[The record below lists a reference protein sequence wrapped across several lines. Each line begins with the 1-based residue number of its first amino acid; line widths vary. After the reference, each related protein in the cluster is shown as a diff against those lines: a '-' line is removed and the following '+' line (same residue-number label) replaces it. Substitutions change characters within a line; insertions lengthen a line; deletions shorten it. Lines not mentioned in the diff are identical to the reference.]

1 MPSSRQQ
8 TSPADPSHAHSH
20 SHSHSHPLRP
30 ASVPQAVA
38 PDISLPDAP
47 DLSRV
52 LLKDHQN
59 GPETALRADVQSTE
73 SGRSSGSLIHDAKK
87 WFDTANNNLN
97 TTYDTPNDDG
107 SPYFQKRDLSGDEI
121 NNDVPLMS
129 PQHPPPFVPPGASFM
144 PPNLGPH
151 ALTTPRSSSAD
162 DYRSVID
169 DLTIENKRL
178 KEELKRYKQSI
189 NRDVLEKEKLFEIKV
204 HGLPRRKK
212 QELEAT
218 LRDFAASLGD
228 SPSSDGTSQRKRE
241 KSSVSS
247 KERSSSHHHHHP
259 HSHSHS
265 HSHNPAQY
273 SSGGSRS
280 KHASNSSSRSRPV
293 DSAYASMSTGAHSNG
308 PSLARQPFGGSKAR
322 ASSEQKVERYL
333 QEIPQGLHPNYGL
346 RTLGDK
352 DKKKLIVR
360 RLEQLFTGKI
370 GGRFARQGHSLLAE
384 QGNRGVSAGSNGA
397 ATALGSFRPGQ
408 AGASSAPK
416 LVKSGSGGS
425 KGSGNGGSGSGVAGN
440 ASAPGIMAAAPKAL
454 APAPVSALVPAAAS
468 GNTPATAL
476 PFVPSTTPSAQ
487 PALPGSSSSEP
498 LREAR
503 IQSRH
508 AGHKPPRS
516 QDNGSTSN
524 SNSNGEET
532 TGIGS
537 GNAIVGNSNAIVSGS
552 GNANGTTAVNSGG
565 NTGTASGSGPGK
577 SPPGSTLPE
586 QRPTRPL
593 DLDPDRVQ
601 VPSENMEYI
610 RHLGL
615 VPPEIG
621 PRSVATTIDVSPDAN
636 GWVYLNLL
644 SNLAQLH
651 IFNVAPDFIR
661 QAVVEKSTK
670 FQLSP
675 DGQKV
680 RWRGGTDGTKFSSD
694 GSAGDQSQQSLST
707 DGGDG
712 SDENGHRKR
721 NKTSGHGSVSGV
733 SGSKKR
739 SKNGL
744 QNSGASSSFHYKPLF
759 VHQASSPMLTAGEDM
774 STQDSDMPDV
784 SAVGDMM
791 AGRNKLKSKTKST
804 TNIISNM
811 HNNMHNNSMSMTNS
825 NSNIDISRY
834 GYEMSR
840 SGSSN
845 NRKRRKSDGVLVYYS
860 GMPFCT
866 DLAGDSGGEGSP
878 TTDLTSTD
886 ETQDS
891 VDKVLQGRPTTHR
904 SSSGSLIPFRPLT
917 DYLSLSREEWG
928 GLGLLGIGTVGRGN
942 GTGALGGGAGGGAGN
957 TAGDNMSSS
966 ASYNSTASIG
976 DAPDN
981 EILFMENAPS
991 SHAQRRQYL
1000 GSRSPDTS
1008 SSSSYLGGSGGGGA
1022 QTDITTIE
1030 SKEPYLEASG
1040 LSGVMPDDHFSVRV
1054 TTQRPF
1060 RTANAIEYDDDMD
1073 TDIDGEEVM
1082 SGTVSS
1088 SGSAGVFSMSS
1099 LAQRLAALKKQTA
1112 PISAAVPTFQARGA
1126 ASQMPLVVTQYLSV
1140 VYGQR
1145 EPVKLPQPAM
1155 FYPPFS
1161 QSSESEESED
1171 LLDDEVLDDEDSSMF
1186 ASSSVISRRAN
1197 PHHSVKQHS
1206 VNQSVIQS
1214 VNPSVINASE
1224 MMSSGED
1231 GDVEAGEFGD
1241 LEDST

>member
-1 MPSSRQQ
+1 MPFSRHQ
-8 TSPADPSHAHSH
+8 TSPAERFHSY
-20 SHSHSHPLRP
+20 SHPLRL

-38 PDISLPDAP
+38 TDAATDVALPDAP
-47 DLSRV
+47 GLARV
-52 LLKDHQN
+52 DADDHQH
-59 GPETALRADVQSTE
+59 GTALRADVQSTE
-73 SGRSSGSLIHDAKK
+73 SGRSSGSLMHDAKK

-97 TTYDTPNDDG
+97 TAFDAQNDDG
-107 SPYFQKRDLSGDEI
+107 SPYFQKRDSSGDET

-178 KEELKRYKQSI
+178 KEELKRYRQSI
-189 NRDVLEKEKLFEIKV
+189 NRDILEKEKLFEIKV

-247 KERSSSHHHHHP
+247 KERSSNHHHHP
-259 HSHSHS
+259 HSLSHSHN

-370 GGRFARQGHSLLAE
+370 GGRFARQGLASIVDQDG
-384 QGNRGVSAGSNGA
+384 QGVAAGSNSA
-397 ATALGSFRPGQ
+397 AT
-408 AGASSAPK
+408 APK

-425 KGSGNGGSGSGVAGN
+425 GSGRGV
-440 ASAPGIMAAAPKAL
+440 PGVMMAAPKAV
-454 APAPVSALVPAAAS
+454 ATPAPVSAPVPVPVPAAAT

-476 PFVPSTTPSAQ
+476 SA
-487 PALPGSSSSEP
+487 EP

-503 IQSRH
+503 IESRH
-508 AGHKPPRS
+508 AGHKPRS
-516 QDNGSTSN
+516 HDNGSTSN

-532 TGIGS
+532 GIGS
-537 GNAIVGNSNAIVSGS
+537 GNANNGNGNGIGNGIGSGIVSGLVNGN
-552 GNANGTTAVNSGG
+552 GNATVSSGA
-565 NTGTASGSGPGK
+565 NTGTAGSGPGK
-577 SPPGSTLPE
+577 SPPGSTMPE

-621 PRSVATTIDVSPDAN
+621 PRSIATTIDVSPDAN

-675 DGQKV
+675 DGQKI

-694 GSAGDQSQQSLST
+694 GSAGDQSQQSQST

-712 SDENGHRKR
+712 SDGNGHRKR

-739 SKNGL
+739 SKKGL
-744 QNSGASSSFHYKPLF
+744 HNSGASSSFHYKPLF
-759 VHQASSPMLTAGEDM
+759 VRQTSSPMLTADEDT
-774 STQDSDMPDV
+774 STQDSDLPGG
-784 SAVGDMM
+784 SPVGDMM
-791 AGRNKLKSKTKST
+791 AAGRSKFKSKTKST
-804 TNIISNM
+804 INGNVHTK
-811 HNNMHNNSMSMTNS
+811 MHNNSMSLTNS
-825 NSNIDISRY
+825 NSNIDISRH

-840 SGSSN
+840 SGGSSN
-845 NRKRRKSDGVLVYYS
+845 NRKRHKSDGVLVYYS

-886 ETQDS
+886 QTHDS
-891 VDKVLQGRPTTHR
+891 VDEVLQGRPTIHR

-942 GTGALGGGAGGGAGN
+942 GTGALGGGVGAGAGAGGGAGN
-957 TAGDNMSSS
+957 AAGDNMSSS
-966 ASYNSTASIG
+966 ASYNSTASSG
-976 DAPDN
+976 DAPDS
-981 EILFMENAPS
+981 EILFMESAS
-991 SHAQRRQYL
+991 FGHAQRQQYL
-1000 GSRSPDTS
+1000 GSSSPST
-1008 SSSSYLGGSGGGGA
+1008 SSSSYLNGSGGGGGA

-1060 RTANAIEYDDDMD
+1060 RMANAIEYDDDMD
-1073 TDIDGEEVM
+1073 MDTDVDGEIA
-1082 SGTVSS
+1082 SGGAAVSS
-1088 SGSAGVFSMSS
+1088 SGSAKVFSMSS
-1099 LAQRLAALKKQTA
+1099 LARRLAALKEQTA
-1112 PISAAVPTFQARGA
+1112 PISAAVPTVTVEGRGG
-1126 ASQMPLVVTQYLSV
+1126 ASAMPPVVVTQYLSV

-1145 EPVKLPQPAM
+1145 EPVKLPQAAL

-1171 LLDDEVLDDEDSSMF
+1171 LLDEEVLDDEDSSLF

-1197 PHHSVKQHS
+1197 PHHSVKYS
-1206 VNQSVIQS
+1206 VNQSAIQS
-1214 VNPSVINASE
+1214 VNASVINASE

-1231 GDVEAGEFGD
+1231 GDVEAGDFGEM
-1241 LEDST
+1241 EDSM